1 MDSTQFFTP
10 FSITV
15 ILTFFS
21 ILFPPTVV
29 LTFFHLRSFRK
40 FPLLPFPLR
49 LLPPPSLAIPMHV
62 SVFRYVF
69 PLKIN

>member
-1 MDSTQFFTP
+1 MDSTQFFYSLFP
-10 FSITV
+10 YGYFN
-15 ILTFFS
+15 FFS